1 MRTCS
6 RDGGMGRGMVCG
18 DMSWYVMGSWGMDGV
33 IQLGGRAVEGGDGI
47 QASVF
52 RSCEIRK
59 LEAPGSVS
67 CGPLL
72 DREIEVRSFCAG
84 MKLHG
89 DSRG

>member
-1 MRTCS
+1 M
-6 RDGGMGRGMVCG
+6 MVEWGRV
-18 DMSWYVMGSWGMDGV
+18 WYVDDMAWYGMGSWGMDGV

-67 CGPLL
+67 CGALS
-72 DREIEVRSFCAG
+72 DREIGVRSFCSG